1 MTAYVIAEVEV
12 NDPEA
17 YKLYADKAPGVTL
30 PAGGKY
36 LARAGTVEC
45 LEGEPP
51 KSRIVVIE
59 FADMEAARAFY
70 YGKAYQEIIPLR
82 QAASAWANKGK
93 SLRDCVRCSWSSS
106 HWASAG
112 SVAMPAV
119 SMAASSPS
127 E

>member
-12 NDPEA
+12 TDAEA

-36 LARAGTVEC
+36 LARAGHVEA

-51 KSRIVVIE
+51 RSRVVVIE
-59 FADMEAARAFY
+59 FEDLEKARAFY

-82 QAASAWANKGK
+82 QAASKGR
-93 SLRDCVRCSWSSS
+93 LFLVDGAR
-106 HWASAG
+106 
-112 SVAMPAV
+112 
-119 SMAASSPS
+119 
-127 E
+127 